1 MTYTVVFSPRARDQI
16 IALNAYIAETAS
28 PRIADRYTD
37 AIASFCFSLATFP
50 ERGTRRDDIRPG
62 VRVTNYRKRSV
73 IAFTVDTQAEQET
86 ILGVFYGGQDY
97 EAALE
102 PVVA

>member
-1 MTYTVVFSPRARDQI
+1 MTYTVVLSPMARDQI
-16 IALNAYIAETAS
+16 IALNTCIAETAS

-37 AIASFCFSLATFP
+37 AVASFCFSLATFP

-73 IAFTVDTQAEQET
+73 IAFSVDTQAKQVT
-86 ILGVFYGGQDY
+86 ILGVFFGGQDD
-97 EAALE
+97 ESALE
-102 PVVA
+102 PVIS